1 MARTKIIM
9 NTPKPIH
16 ISRDLLDPT
25 KPLAVIDIGSHSI
38 RLIVFQ
44 NLSRIPKILVSKKV
58 FCELGKDLQKTG
70 QLNAEKLEEAFYT
83 LKHYIQIAKSI
94 PVQHIRLLA
103 TAAIRDAQNGM
114 VFVTEMER
122 KLNISIKILTGE
134 EEARNSSLGVSAGIL
149 TTSGIMGDLGGGSLE
164 LMNLQVDS
172 PDNITLPLGP
182 LRLTNIS
189 EAASYEACKS
199 FIEQQLKQVT
209 WINNKIFGQTFYA
222 VGGSWRVIAKLH
234 MQITKY
240 PLEIVHQYKVNSKEV
255 MEFCENLIQNQEMI
269 VAKYPVLEHR
279 IKGLPFATMVLQG
292 IIRNLKPAEIEFSAS
307 GLREG
312 YFYSLLPQEEIQKD
326 PLLFFA
332 GTINDISRY
341 QQGQAVYKWCKF
353 FFNDLPKNFQRLL
366 QAACYLSDWG
376 WNDHQGYPEENRF
389 NRILYM
395 PTIGLTHIERIA
407 LAYIDRYRY
416 VEHAQCSKKEK
427 KLFNLLPKDLR
438 KFCNQAGLI
447 IDLSY
452 KATAGIP
459 EKLNKTELKK
469 IGKEVI
475 LLLPEQLPLEL
486 KFKLQQSLNLVAK
499 KLSLT
504 AKIKEIN

>member
-1 MARTKIIM
+1 M
-9 NTPKPIH
+9 NIHKAIH
-16 ISRDLLDPT
+16 ISGDILDPT
-25 KPLAVIDIGSHSI
+25 QPLAVIDIGSHSI

-44 NLSRIPKILVSKKV
+44 NLSRLPKILVSKKV

-83 LKHYIQIAKSI
+83 LKNYIQIAQSI
-94 PVQHIRLLA
+94 PVQHICLLA

-114 VFVTEMER
+114 AFVTEIEQ
-122 KLNISIKILTGE
+122 KLNVSIKILTGE
-134 EEARNSSLGVSAGIL
+134 EEARHSSLGVSASIL

-164 LMNLQVDS
+164 LMNLHVDS

-182 LRLTNIS
+182 LRLTNIK
-189 EAASYEACKS
+189 EAGSYNACKN
-199 FIEQQLKQVT
+199 FIEEQLKQVP

-222 VGGSWRVIAKLH
+222 VGGSWRAIAKLH

-255 MEFCENLIQNQEMI
+255 MEFCENLIQNQEI
-269 VAKYPVLEHR
+269 ILAKHPILEHR
-279 IKGLPFATMVLQG
+279 IKGLPFATMVLQEV
-292 IIRNLKPAEIEFSAS
+292 IRNLKPAEIEFSAS

-332 GTINDISRY
+332 GTINNISRY
-341 QQGQAVYKWCKF
+341 QQGQAVYQWCK
-353 FFNDLPKNFQRLL
+353 NVLNGLPKNFQRLL
-366 QAACYLSDWG
+366 QVACYLSDWG
-376 WNDHQGYPEENRF
+376 WNDHQGYPEDNRL

-407 LAYIDRYRY
+407 LAYIDRYCY
-416 VEHAQCSKKEK
+416 VEHAKYSKKEK
-427 KLFNLLPKDLR
+427 ELFNLLPKDLR
-438 KFCNQAGLI
+438 KFCNQAGLM
-447 IDLSY
+447 IDLAY
-452 KATAGIP
+452 QATAGIP
-459 EKLNKTELKK
+459 EQLNKTELKK

-475 LLLPEQLPLEL
+475 LLLPGQLPLEL
-486 KFKLQQSLNLVAK
+486 KFKLQQSLNLLAK
-499 KLSLT
+499 KLSLNS
-504 AKIKEIN
+504 KIKEINEIFY